1 MVPEKVNEI
10 NMTCELMLKGNGKV
24 GGVGGGGGYIIFPA
38 LLFRSYRNFLPF
50 HLFVFATVYL
60 FCIPIFSSKLA
71 FPGAALTT

>member
-1 MVPEKVNEI
+1 
-10 NMTCELMLKGNGKV
+10 MLKGKGKGKGKGKV
-24 GGVGGGGGYIIFPA
+24 GGVGGGGYSIFPA
-38 LLFRSYRNFLPF
+38 LLFRSYSNFFPF